1 MSRTTNLI
9 KNTFYGIAGKLAN
22 LLFAF
27 LSRTVFIYYLG
38 DTFLGI
44 NGLYTEVL
52 SVLSFAELGF
62 GSALLY
68 AVYSPIAR
76 GDHKKIVQ
84 LLDFYKTAYRI
95 IALVIAVLGIS
106 LIPFLHHIVKGAQGI
121 TLVELRL
128 YYVIFLFNT
137 VVNYFVSYKYS
148 YVNACQQNYIIT
160 TFDSIV
166 NIVTV
171 VVQVAVILLFR
182 NFLVYLLAQSGVLL
196 LSRVV
201 AALYLNSKFPVL
213 KEKPEE
219 PLPREERN
227 GIFREVKA
235 LAIHQF
241 ASAAVHST
249 DNIIISSMSGMGVVA
264 VGLVSNYNLIIN
276 NVIALVTVLLSNSA
290 FGFGNLVA
298 EGNTDHFRRAFRE
311 MSFLVFWI
319 YGFCCIAFFVL
330 IPPFITL
337 WIGAEKLIDS
347 MSLFLI
353 VFNCFLLGH
362 ATLYNSARVAK
373 GNFGK
378 DKWISFIQAI
388 VNLIVSIIAAKQ
400 LGLVGVYIGTVASRL
415 VVTVMRPSATYRFL
429 FGQNSAEYYWQ
440 LTVYAAAAIAAGFV
454 TWILCGSFL
463 KNVTIFNFVLA
474 MGMVTLVPNV
484 MFAVLFARCEEM
496 KGMLRRVG
504 RLLNKKER

>member
-9 KNTFYGIAGKLAN
+9 KNTVYGVAGKLAN

-68 AVYSPIAR
+68 AMYAPIAR
-76 GDHKKIVQ
+76 KDHEKIVQ
-84 LLDFYKTAYRI
+84 LLDFYKKAYRV
-95 IALVIAVLGIS
+95 IAVVIAVLGAS
-106 LIPFLHHIVKGAQGI
+106 LIPFLQYIVKGAQGI
-121 TLVELRL
+121 TLGQLRL

-148 YVNACQQNYIIT
+148 YVNAQQQNYIVT

-171 VVQVAVILLFR
+171 VVQVTVILLFR
-182 NFLVYLLAQSGVLL
+182 DFLVYLLAQSAVLL
-196 LSRVV
+196 LSRIV
-201 AALYLNSKFPVL
+201 AALYLNNRFPVL
-213 KEKPEE
+213 KEKPEQ
-219 PLPREERN
+219 PLPREERD

-235 LAIHQF
+235 LAVHQF

-264 VGLVSNYNLIIN
+264 VGLVSNYNLFIN
-276 NVIALVTVLLSNSA
+276 NVIAFVTVLLNNSA

-298 EGNTDHFRRAFRE
+298 EGNTDHFHSTFRE

-330 IPPFITL
+330 IPPCITL

-353 VFNCFLLGH
+353 VMNCFLLGH

-373 GNFGK
+373 GDFGK

-388 VNLIVSIIAAKQ
+388 VNLVVSIVTAKKM
-400 LGLVGVYIGTVASRL
+400 GLVGVYIGTIVSRL
-415 VVTVMRPSATYRFL
+415 IVTVMRPYATYRFL
-429 FGQNSAEYYWQ
+429 FGKSALEYYCQ
-440 LTVYAAAAIAAGFV
+440 LILYGSVAILAGFV
-454 TWILCGSFL
+454 TYTLCSSFL
-463 KNVTIFNFVLA
+463 QNVTIGNFVLA
-474 MGMVTLVPNV
+474 MVVVTVVPNLV
-484 MFAVLFARCEEM
+484 FAVLFARSTEM
-496 KGMLRRVG
+496 KGMLHRVRRLMNRG
-504 RLLNKKER
+504 ER